1 MDASQGTARDAQK
14 FLNGIRALLGTDEY
28 FYLISVSENAM
39 SSFERRGLPIRDAFD
54 SSFDKIVYLDYLD
67 YQVSQRRL
75 NPRGRRLCDPFAE
88 IGRSQAQDND
98 CQAKNKVSCK

>member
-39 SSFERRGLPIRDAFD
+39 SSFERRG
-54 SSFDKIVYLDYLD
+54 
-67 YQVSQRRL
+67 
-75 NPRGRRLCDPFAE
+75 
-88 IGRSQAQDND
+88 
-98 CQAKNKVSCK
+98 